1 MEPRPEKIKE
11 LVDIYQSGDFH
22 QLLDRTEK
30 LLNKFSH
37 SPILLNLH
45 GAALFELGNELQ
57 AIEVY
62 KNAITSS
69 PTYAQAY
76 HNLAIA
82 QLSLEFFDEANKN
95 CDMAISL
102 KHDFADALNTKA
114 MVKFAQKNN
123 GYARQLLEK
132 AIKLGGNESSYSNNL
147 GLICLHEKQW
157 RDAVY
162 HFQ

>member
-1 MEPRPEKIKE
+1 MLLHRLELERGGRPAIISKVFGLKGNGLQIAANYCVEDNHLEPRPEKIKE

-82 QLSLEFFDEANKN
+82 QLSLEFLIDRDTFTLT
-95 CDMAISL
+95 SL
-102 KHDFADALNTKA
+102 P
-114 MVKFAQKNN
+114 
-123 GYARQLLEK
+123 
-132 AIKLGGNESSYSNNL
+132 
-147 GLICLHEKQW
+147 
-157 RDAVY
+157 
-162 HFQ
+162 